1 MPASRFTSSLPAP
14 VSFRFRPRFRNLA
27 LGSMAFGATLLAGG
41 LLTTGAAGMYAIIG
55 GAAGVVLGLLYL
67 LSPAWRLIV
76 TVDNE
81 ALQVTRGGQLRFR
94 LPWAEVVQVIASPD
108 TKTCF
113 VDGGTPGRSFLVPGP
128 GASASYDIEDRDVL
142 YAMIMEHVEPAR
154 IEWVD
159 LIEHAR
165 QARAAGRGM
174 VPPLSDGA
182 GAGYGAEPA
191 PGADAEHEFGA
202 GMGATGP
209 GAEAGAGAEAGT
221 DAGAEAGADATSDR
235 ESGK

>member
-1 MPASRFTSSLPAP
+1 MPVSRSTSSLPAA

-27 LGSMAFGATLLAGG
+27 LGSMAFGATLVAGG
-41 LLTTGAAGMYAIIG
+41 LLTTGAAAGYALIG

-67 LSPAWRLIV
+67 LSPAWRLVV

-81 ALQVTRGGQLRFR
+81 ALQVARGSHLRFR
-94 LPWAEVVQVIASPD
+94 LPWDEVVQVVASPD

-113 VDGGTPGRSFLVPGP
+113 VDGGTPARSFLVPGP
-128 GASASYDIEDRDVL
+128 GASASYDIEDKDVL
-142 YAMIMEHVEPAR
+142 YAMIMEHVAPAR

-159 LIEHAR
+159 LVENAR

-174 VPPLSDGA
+174 VPPVGDGA
-182 GAGYGAEPA
+182 GAGLGDGVDDGLGTALGTAPE
-191 PGADAEHEFGA
+191 PGAD
-202 GMGATGP
+202 P
-209 GAEAGAGAEAGT
+209 EAGAPDHG
-221 DAGAEAGADATSDR
+221 AGADATSDR